1 MTVTL
6 FGKGQPTQEEYNLAY
21 DLGKRIA
28 LKGFILKNGAYGG
41 TMEASAKGASEHNGH
56 IIGVGLK
63 GHNIDSSGKPNEF
76 NTQVIVKDTRLERI
90 QELKNAD
97 MIIVL
102 PGQIGTL
109 EEMFSAWMDYIQ
121 DNKKPMFILGD
132 KMISL
137 MEFLEDN
144 EYIKKHQFS
153 HIKKVRTI
161 DEIDFIN

>member
-1 MTVTL
+1 MTITL
-6 FGKGQPTQEEYNLAY
+6 FGKGQPTQEEYDMAY
-21 DLGKRIA
+21 NLGKRIA
-28 LKGFILKNGAYGG
+28 LKGFVLKNGAYGG

-56 IIGVGLK
+56 VIGVGVK
-63 GHNIDSSGKPNEF
+63 GHKIDKLGRPNEF
-76 NTQVIVKDTRLERI
+76 NSQVIVKDTRHERI

-109 EEMFSAWMDYIQ
+109 EEMFSTWIDYIQ
-121 DNKKPMFILGD
+121 SDKKPIFVLGE
-132 KMISL
+132 KMINL
-137 MEFLEDN
+137 MDFLEDN